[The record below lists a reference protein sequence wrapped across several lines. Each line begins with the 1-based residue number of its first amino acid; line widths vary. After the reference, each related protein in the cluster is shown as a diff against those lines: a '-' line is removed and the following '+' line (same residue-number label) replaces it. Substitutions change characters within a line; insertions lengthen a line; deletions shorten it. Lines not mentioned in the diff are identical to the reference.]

1 MVATLVSAGLC
12 GLVFFWLS
20 LRVVQIRMSA
30 KVSLGDG
37 GDAELLARI
46 RAHANFAEYVPLL
59 LVLLLAIELSLKATP
74 LTLWG
79 PALAL
84 PLVRLAHA
92 LGLARPS
99 PNNWRVIGT
108 AGTWGLLVI
117 LSLWALVLAAR
128 FAG

>member
-20 LRVVQIRMSA
+20 LRVVQVRMSA

-46 RAHANFAEYVPLL
+46 RAHANFAEYVPML
-59 LVLLLAIELSLKATP
+59 LVLMLAIEMSLKATP
-74 LTLWG
+74 LTLWA

-84 PLVRLAHA
+84 PVLRLAHA
-92 LGLARPS
+92 VGLARPA

-108 AGTWGLLVI
+108 AGTWGMLVV
-117 LSLWALVLAAR
+117 LSVWALFLALR
-128 FAG
+128 FLA